1 MQTKPY
7 GHPMHVCGAGSGQEA
22 MLPEQRERS
31 TTVLRHK
38 AMKPCSNHWKMV
50 QEEGEGQRLSSAGHG
65 GSRLGR
71 EVRMVSS
78 ENNGSP

>member
-1 MQTKPY
+1 
-7 GHPMHVCGAGSGQEA
+7 
-22 MLPEQRERS
+22 
-31 TTVLRHK
+31 
-38 AMKPCSNHWKMV
+38 MKPCSNHWKMV